1 MLRERFS
8 APLDSSALA
17 LSDSTEEDTALLR
30 ADLWGSRVHA
40 RMLGETG
47 IVPVRSAR
55 RIDAGLR
62 ALERRAARGQ
72 LPLTPELEDVHL
84 NVERELTRRIGRD
97 GERLHTGRSRN
108 DQVATDLL
116 LWLREALLDLEEG
129 CARVA
134 LALRERAAS
143 PQGRSVVTGWTH
155 LQPAQRVYV
164 AQILGTHALRFL
176 RDAERFR
183 SVRER
188 LTDSPLGSGALAG
201 SSLPLDRRRT
211 ARLLG
216 FSRPSPSSLDA
227 VSDRDAALEALSNLA
242 LLGVHV
248 SSLAEE
254 LVLGSM
260 PQVGR
265 VRLADPFVTTSSLM
279 PHKRNPDLAELLRAE
294 SGPALGRLV
303 AHLALL
309 KGLPLA
315 YNRDLQTG
323 KPLLFD
329 GVDRALRG
337 LAVLAPML
345 STAEFLAPK
354 EHVGETGSV
363 EVVDALVGA
372 GVPFRQAHRRLAEEL
387 HRLER
392 AHRTLRELSPRE
404 WQQRFPELEGWRAL
418 PSPESEP
425 ELRRTEGGSAR
436 ESVRPLLAEVGR
448 RAQRAARAVRAER
461 SRLLRLQQALYVPI
475 QRRRRSAA
483 RAGRSPRPHR
493 AR

>member
-1 MLRERFS
+1 MLRDRFS
-8 APLDSSALA
+8 RPLDRAALA
-17 LSDSTEEDTALLR
+17 LSDSTREDAELL
-30 ADLWGSRVHA
+30 AVDLWGSRVHA

-47 IVPVRSAR
+47 ILPVASAR

-62 ALERRAARGQ
+62 ALERRAAAGKFR
-72 LPLTPELEDVHL
+72 LSPELEDVHL
-84 NVERELTRRIGRD
+84 NVEEELTRRIGRD

-129 CARVA
+129 TARVA
-134 LALRERAAS
+134 ESLHRLAAG
-143 PQGRSVVTGWTH
+143 PQGRRVVAGWTH

-164 AQILGTHALRFL
+164 AQILATHALRFL

-183 SVRER
+183 SIRER

-211 ARLLG
+211 AELLG
-216 FSRPSPSSLDA
+216 FSRPSVSSLDA
-227 VSDRDAALEALSNLA
+227 VSDRDPVLETLAALA
-242 LLGVHV
+242 LLSVHV

-265 VRLADPFVTTSSLM
+265 VRLADAFVTTSSLM

-303 AHLALL
+303 AHLTLL

-323 KPLLFD
+323 KPILFD
-329 GVDRALRG
+329 GVERARRALE
-337 LAVLAPML
+337 VLAPML
-345 STAEFLAPK
+345 ATAEFLTPIEPGAD
-354 EHVGETGSV
+354 TSSV
-363 EVVDALVGA
+363 ELVDALVRA
-372 GVPFRQAHRRLAEEL
+372 GVPFRAAHARLARVL
-387 HRLER
+387 ARLEGDG
-392 AHRTLRELSPRE
+392 RTLRDLGPAEWRREL
-404 WQQRFPELEGWRAL
+404 PELAHGSMPA
-418 PSPESEP
+418 PESEP
-425 ELRRTEGGSAR
+425 ELRQTEGGSAR
-436 ESVRPLLAEVGR
+436 TSVRPLLAEVGR
-448 RAQRAARAVRAER
+448 RSRRALAVSRAERARLRALRSRLDRPIAIRSGAQRAARRK
-461 SRLLRLQQALYVPI
+461 PP
-475 QRRRRSAA
+475 RRR
-483 RAGRSPRPHR
+483 
-493 AR
+493 